1 MPLCNAEMNPALC
14 FQHSYLFEGS
24 NVNIMLCF
32 ITWKHLWLLQITR
45 IYYQECDDYLEMSG
59 ISPEFWLLQRNQH
72 ACFQVKLQCMI
83 THVIYYMED
92 YTT

>member
-1 MPLCNAEMNPALC
+1 MEMC
-14 FQHSYLFEGS
+14 
-24 NVNIMLCF
+24 
-32 ITWKHLWLLQITR
+32 
-45 IYYQECDDYLEMSG
+45 G

-92 YTT
+92 YTNVKKKAQVSNHRQFHCVSEEKNMF